1 MPFDRRRA
9 ELHAAAFVLSGCG
22 LGACLG
28 YLYDLVRRMWA

>member
-9 ELHAAAFVLSGCG
+9 ERHAALFIASGCG

-28 YLYDLVRRMWA
+28 YLYDLARRRWA